1 MEFSSV
7 INDIL
12 KGKEAEKQK
21 PTAYDTTAEVLR
33 IDGDTAWVHM
43 AGGIDETPVK
53 LTIDAKPGDTVQV
66 RVGGGR
72 AWLTGNL
79 TAPPTDDTSALEAK
93 ILAKVADE
101 QAKTVVKRADDGEF
115 DGEDGFSPEATVTKV
130 GDTTTITITD
140 KDGTTTEEIKD
151 GDKIETFVE
160 SGSVATFEAVEYPA
174 LELVADIEPI
184 QPNDYDSVW
193 VGGAGKNKL
202 APWVTST
209 TNNNVVWTANS
220 DGTLTS
226 SGTASP
232 NSSQILSGNI
242 TLPNG
247 TYILSGCPSGG
258 SGSTYYL
265 RVLLYNSSNTL
276 VSHYSDYGSEATFA
290 IDASIAY
297 IKVFVSVNSGNAAP
311 SGTWKP
317 MIRLATE
324 TDATYKPYE
333 NICPIYGHDHCD
345 VTRVGKNLITMDSSA
360 SASYSS
366 NGITWTKID
375 GNTIHVQG
383 TATAQSN
390 CALTSD
396 WGKLFHAVLP
406 AGTYRATTDSDVRL
420 RVGIGP
426 NNTNKGNAYGGFSF
440 TITES
445 TDVWLGLF
453 VSNGANINKDVTV
466 QLEQGSTATT
476 FEAYKGIEYTTDFP
490 QTVYGGTLDVVNGVL
505 TVDRAIVTYNGTE
518 SWSSSNSGMRLE
530 RPLTGVKVPP
540 NISTTVG
547 LVCNEFSETTAGGT
561 WDGTI
566 GVAID
571 TRGYISVC
579 KTGQKDMTQATFQA
593 FLSSNPMQVV
603 YPLATSQTYNLSPKD
618 IKLLNGTNN
627 VWANTGDVEIKYAI
641 ITEATLET
649 LGNAR
654 KMATK
659 YITDMGDDGIIVHP
673 ENDTSNYSKI
683 NAEGMDVVKGGNS
696 VAYYGD
702 NSRIGKESG
711 AKTLISEV
719 GIDLI
724 TEDGALAFSVES
736 GTVTRTIQFVST
748 FSETYTPTTT
758 DQSITFD
765 ELDDAVSDTNVY
777 IGFNIDNG
785 DGTGSY
791 YSRTFTKDGTSQNWT
806 QNHISGE
813 YDGVKT
819 FQYRKDNTY
828 PNLTISNIKLRYYK
842 NVLVPNNQ
850 FYGDIIIDD
859 NILHNAD
866 WYTEAKTVLWTN
878 PNPGDN
884 FSAQTVSLYNS
895 STGISAYDCDE
906 VEIYY
911 INTASDARWSSVKVP
926 VDKVWD
932 TNETILA
939 QGASAQNR
947 VYSRRATLTVSK
959 LGANTMEFKQGYYQT
974 TAGAGYCIPQQIIGI
989 KHI

>member
-1 MEFSSV
+1 MEFSNV

-174 LELVADIEPI
+174 LELVADIIPI

-193 VGGAGKNKL
+193 VGGAGKNVCVPLEGTKNGIVRTL
-202 APWVTST
+202 NDDGTVAITGTS
-209 TNNNVVWTANS
+209 TANS
-220 DGTLTS
+220 WSYLEEYYD
-226 SGTASP
+226 
-232 NSSQILSGNI
+232 
-242 TLPNG
+242 LPYEGIDVGDTISIYSDVYIAVMAYNG
-247 TYILSGCPSGG
+247 TTSLG
-258 SGSTYYL
+258 SKSAKDG
-265 RVLLYNSSNTL
+265 NS
-276 VSHYSDYGSEATFA
+276 
-290 IDASIAY
+290 
-297 IKVFVSVNSGNAAP
+297 
-311 SGTWKP
+311 
-317 MIRLATE
+317 
-324 TDATYKPYE
+324 ATYTIPANTTRLRIIQYPKSVTPVVDEVFNTTAKYWVSKSAFSSWEPYE

-390 CALTSD
+390 CALTSN
-396 WGKLFHAVLP
+396 WGKLFHAVVP

-420 RVGIGP
+420 RVGTGP
-426 NNTNKGNAYGGFSF
+426 NNTNQGNAYGGFSF
-440 TITES
+440 TISEA

-453 VSNGANINKDVTV
+453 VSSGANINKDVTV

-476 FEAYKGIEYTTDFP
+476 FEPYKGIEYTTDFP
-490 QTVYGGTLDVVNGVL
+490 QIVYGGTLDVVEGTL
-505 TVDRAIVTYNGTE
+505 TVTYALMTFDGTQTFTDRISAQNRVWLQLGGMA
-518 SWSSSNSGMRLE
+518 SQSGLNDDMVLCNAL
-530 RPLTGVKVPP
+530 PKATGVQNADHPC
-540 NISTTVG
+540 IAVG
-547 LVCNEFSETTAGGT
+547 VNNAYVY
-561 WDGTI
+561 I
-566 GVAID
+566 QGVTHI
-571 TRGYISVC
+571 
-579 KTGQKDMTQATFQA
+579 TGVT
-593 FLSSNPMQVV
+593 N
-603 YPLATSQTYNLSPKD
+603 LATLNTWLSNNPITFTYKLATPIVYSLSPKE
-618 IKLLNGTNN
+618 IELLNGTNN